1 MKTNPFN
8 TIMQLINSNDLRLLK
23 KIAAMLYFYPI
34 AKDPD
39 HGVKVRQNFAFS
51 FLIAFF
57 IYLSGFDSFSFS
69 KIPMTDSL
77 DNFSLGTPQKNY
89 IKQYNRS
96 VIKTYSFYQGTSM
109 PASVS
114 KRLLSRILESSPK
127 LSKTLAKM
135 KHYKKIYL
143 MK

>member
-1 MKTNPFN
+1 MFSGSLNLAIDEAFFPFRNFTGKSEKRFFPVSLINMKTNPFN

-77 DNFSLGTPQKNY
+77 DNFSLGTP
-89 IKQYNRS
+89 
-96 VIKTYSFYQGTSM
+96 
-109 PASVS
+109 
-114 KRLLSRILESSPK
+114 
-127 LSKTLAKM
+127 
-135 KHYKKIYL
+135 
-143 MK
+143 